1 MTNSESE
8 RESIVRRIAELELE
22 HRDLDAMIDIL
33 LAQTRADE
41 LQIRRLKKRK
51 LQLKDAIG
59 RLQMEI
65 VPDVPA

>member
-22 HRDLDAMIDIL
+22 HRDLDSMIDIL
-33 LAQTRADE
+33 LAQARADE

-59 RLQMEI
+59 RLQMEMT
-65 VPDVPA
+65 PDEPA